1 MTTGILIPG
10 RSGKNDALQGK
21 LKVKNSHFSLIKV
34 PISSKGF

>member
-21 LKVKNSHFSLIKV
+21 LKVKNSYSFQFTKRVL
-34 PISSKGF
+34 